1 MLKSKVSRRMHL
13 LIRLG
18 LMQAA
23 CRLLCRLLCMAL
35 ALTVAACASAPGN
48 SGTSDAPPPRPESLT
63 PQPLAQALN
72 QAVTRLLSTVPKVAP
87 GSQAVLVDPFLDAAS
102 GMETAA
108 TRSMVLRVA
117 DLIGKRRPDLPLS
130 AMNTETFQRL
140 AWVLIG
146 TLTPINT
153 QGSASGLKDAYRL
166 CLGLVD
172 LRSAK
177 LLGRGL
183 VALRAQGVDATP
195 LPFYQDSPAWLR
207 EPMTESLIQSCEG
220 TAVGGV
226 VAAVYLQ
233 GVEGSMLVAQGITT
247 YQAGR
252 YDEAVDYFRNAL
264 KIPQGEQL
272 RALNGL
278 YLTALRRKDLYG
290 ADQAFSRLVDFG
302 LARRRIAFQFGF
314 NPGRINWSV
323 DASVS
328 SLYTLWLD
336 RLAQTIERSGACI
349 DVVGNASRGEGNN
362 VVVVSKTA
370 SKGATSSSSAALA
383 EVRLSELR
391 AQAIRARLIQQ
402 QPSLKNRLSARGVG
416 ARQAILGLGTNDP
429 RDALDRRTVLIA
441 ELCY

>member
-1 MLKSKVSRRMHL
+1 MLAAWHCFVYR
-13 LIRLG
+13 LIG
-18 LMQAA
+18 VG
-23 CRLLCRLLCMAL
+23 L
-35 ALTVAACASAPGN
+35 ALSLAACALVPAGN
-48 SGTSDAPPPRPESLT
+48 SSSETAGTGAPVAEPVA

-72 QAVTRLLSTVPKVAP
+72 QAVTRLLSTVPKVVP
-87 GSQAVLVDPFLDAAS
+87 GSQAVLVDPFMDGAS

-108 TRSMVLRVA
+108 SRSMVLRVA
-117 DLIGKRRPDLPLS
+117 DLIRKRRPDLPLS

-146 TLTPINT
+146 TLTPVST
-153 QGSASGLKDAYRL
+153 QGSGLGLKDAYRL

-183 VALRAQGVDATP
+183 AFVRAQNIDATP

-207 EPMTESLIQSCEG
+207 EPLTESLIQSCEG

-226 VAAVYLQ
+226 VASVYLQ

-252 YDEAVDYFRNAL
+252 YDEAVDYFRSAL
-264 KIPQGEQL
+264 KMPPGEQL

-278 YLTALRRKDLYG
+278 YLAALRRKDLYG
-290 ADQAFSRLVDFG
+290 ADQAFGRLVDFG

-314 NPGRINWSV
+314 NPGRINWST

-328 SLYTLWLD
+328 SLYSLWLD
-336 RLAQTIERSGACI
+336 RLAQNLARSGACI
-349 DVVGNASRGEGNN
+349 DVVGNASRGEGNA
-362 VVVVSKTA
+362 VVVVAKTRSSA
-370 SKGATSSSSAALA
+370 AATSQSAALA

-391 AQAIRARLIQQ
+391 ALAIRTRLIAQ
-402 QPSLKNRLSARGVG
+402 QPALKNRLSARGVG
-416 ARQAILGLGTNDP
+416 ARQVILGLGTNDP

-441 ELCY
+441 ELCH